1 MTAPL
6 FIGGLGPVELGIIA
20 LMLVLLFGHKKIPA
34 LARSLAEAGGEFR
47 KARTADPDAGGGET
61 DA

>member
-34 LARSLAEAGGEFR
+34 LARSVGQSFNEFKAGKQESI
-47 KARTADPDAGGGET
+47 DDSNQIS
-61 DA
+61 